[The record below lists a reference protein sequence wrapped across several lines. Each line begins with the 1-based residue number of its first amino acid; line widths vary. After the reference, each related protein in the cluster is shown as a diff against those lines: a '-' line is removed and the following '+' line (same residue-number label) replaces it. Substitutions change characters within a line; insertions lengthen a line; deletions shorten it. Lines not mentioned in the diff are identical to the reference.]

1 MPRSKEWSSRATSY
15 QRPSYRARS
24 NGVTAVMPEGG
35 VVEEQPTSASTSA
48 VDTSSTERRTQGNS
62 KDMNYQSVTKQT
74 EW

>member
-1 MPRSKEWSSRATSY
+1 MPSSKEWSSRATSY

-24 NGVTAVMPEGG
+24 NGVTGVMPEGG
-35 VVEEQPTSASTSA
+35 VVEEQPTNASTRA

-62 KDMNYQSVTKQT
+62 KDINYQSVTKQT